1 MNNVKLSKLLMP
13 ASLMLV
19 GLGLTACNQGPA
31 TNKTVARS
39 AAEVS
44 LDAKAT
50 TQRWYTQ
57 DQANQGKAIF
67 AQYCADCHG
76 SKAESI
82 PNWKQVDAL
91 GNYPPPPLDGSAHA
105 WHHPLA
111 VLDHVIVNGGAPVGG
126 VMPGW
131 GEVLSF
137 EQRMS
142 VIASF
147 QSYWTD
153 DIYDMWLTRER
164 SSRSSN

>member
-1 MNNVKLSKLLMP
+1 MNNFKLHKLWMP
-13 ASLMLV
+13 ATLTLIA
-19 GLGLTACNQGPA
+19 LGLTACNQE
-31 TNKTVARS
+31 S
-39 AAEVS
+39 AADKAAVISPAEVN
-44 LDAKAT
+44 LDAKAK
-50 TQRWYTQ
+50 TQRWYTL
-57 DQANQGKAIF
+57 DQANQGKEIF

-111 VLDHVIVNGGAPVGG
+111 VLDHVIVNGGAQVGG

-147 QSYWTD
+147 QSYWSD
-153 DIYDMWLTRER
+153 EIYDMWLTRER